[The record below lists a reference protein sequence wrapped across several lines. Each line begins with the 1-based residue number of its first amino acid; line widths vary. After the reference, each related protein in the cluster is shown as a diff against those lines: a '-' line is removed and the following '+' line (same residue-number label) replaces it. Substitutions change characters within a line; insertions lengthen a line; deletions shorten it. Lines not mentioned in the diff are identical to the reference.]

1 MRFLYLAAASLLTLQ
16 ADALLH
22 GATHAQM
29 HADHGQTAP
38 ADGHRMYS
46 HTFDSGWR
54 IAGMAQVFPLWT
66 RGLATAASPLD
77 DDGFYLSQPAAMI
90 NLESPGGTVALRFT
104 PNLEGLTQEDGELTF
119 GSWGE
124 GFIDSRHPHTFLHE
138 LMLSVNLRETAVGAL
153 SFSAGKGF
161 APYGTDDPMAR
172 PSAKY
177 PTNHHLSQILERF
190 TVNAAWL
197 AGGWSLEVGVFGGSE
212 PEGPWDL
219 SNVESFGDSWSARVI
234 RRFGPSVMGQSR
246 WELGASLAQVQHG
259 HDDGG
264 HGDGGH
270 GAPGDHGTGA
280 GHEEGPTDLFNTS
293 LRFDSP
299 LGDARRVYAL
309 AEFSRSD
316 PADRE
321 GFWSFLAEAAV
332 EIGPHTPYI
341 RYERSIR
348 PEYPREGFAGDA
360 FFRYD
365 HDADPVAATAWSIIS
380 LGYGF
385 TATRGF
391 ASLRP
396 FVEAQFFSVAG
407 ERGGI
412 PAQEILGDTRPAAL
426 TVGARVFLGGD
437 PMRMGS
443 YGLFDPITRM
453 GR

>member
-1 MRFLYLAAASLLTLQ
+1 MRFPSLAAA
-16 ADALLH
+16 ALLALPAAALLP
-22 GATHAQM
+22 GAVHAQM
-29 HADHGQTAP
+29 DPDHMQAMP
-38 ADGHRMYS
+38 AAGHRMYT
-46 HTFDSGWR
+46 HTFGDGWR
-54 IAGMAQVFPLWT
+54 IAGMAQVFPMWT
-66 RGLATAASPLD
+66 AGLATSGTPLD
-77 DDGFYLSQPAAMI
+77 DNAFYLSQPAAMI
-90 NLESPGGTVALRFT
+90 NLESPGGTVVLRFT

-119 GSWGE
+119 GGWGE
-124 GFIDSRHPHTFLHE
+124 GFIDARHPHTFLHE
-138 LMLSVNLRETAVGAL
+138 LMLSVNLRETALGAL

-197 AGGWSLEVGVFGGSE
+197 AGGWSLEVGVFGGGE

-219 SNVESFGDSWSARVI
+219 SNIDSFADSWSARII
-234 RRFGPSVMGQSR
+234 RRFGPTVMGQAR
-246 WELGASLAQVQHG
+246 WELGASFAQVEHG
-259 HDDGG
+259 HDDAHAGEVDHAGEAGHANEGG
-264 HGDGGH
+264 H
-270 GAPGDHGTGA
+270 T
-280 GHEEGPTDLFNTS
+280 EGPTDLFNTS

-299 LGDARRVYAL
+299 VGRLDRVYAL

-321 GFWSFLAEAAV
+321 GFWSFLAEASLQF
-332 EIGPHTPYI
+332 GPHTPYI

-348 PEYPREGFAGDA
+348 PEYQRDGFVGDA

-365 HDADPVAATAWSIIS
+365 HDAEPFAATAWSIVS
-380 LGYGF
+380 VGYGF
-385 TATRGF
+385 TATSGF
-391 ASLRP
+391 ASIRP

-407 ERGGI
+407 ERGGVS
-412 PAQEILGDTRPAAL
+412 AQEVLGDTRPAAL
-426 TVGARVFLGGD
+426 TLGARVFLGGD